1 MLNYNGPKQ
10 LWGIPNRCV
19 DPKDYTKEVD
29 CNGQGD
35 KQWLNKF
42 NLTKS
47 PINAD
52 ESKDFVVSATNSSKK
67 YLILP
72 QGSNE
77 FYGTKNACTEVAL
90 TNGVFAPVKTDDY
103 YNPTMTDIG
112 VIPLNYKTEPVTVR
126 DGVKLR

>member
-1 MLNYNGPKQ
+1 MNLTG
-10 LWGIPNRCV
+10 GITWHWLAWRSQARWAP
-19 DPKDYTKEVD
+19 TSLAIE
-29 CNGQGD
+29 
-35 KQWLNKF
+35 QWLNKF

-52 ESKDFVVSATNSSKK
+52 ETKDYVVSATNSSKK

-90 TNGVFAPVKTDDY
+90 TNGVFVPVKTDDY